1 MVRVKRG
8 NVAKTKRQKILKLAK
23 GFKGSNSCLFR
34 TVNSKVMKALVYSYQ
49 GRKQKKRHFKKLWIS
64 RINAS
69 LRNKKLSYSSLKN
82 LLKRSFISLNLKVLA
97 QLAVFDKKTFNYL
110 IQKVRYGT

>member
-8 NVAKTKRQKILKLAK
+8 SVAKTKHQKILKLAQ

-34 TVNSKVMKALVYSYQ
+34 TVNAKVMKALIYSYT

-69 LRNKKLSYSSLKN
+69 LENEGLRYNNLKT
-82 LLKRSFISLNLKVLA
+82 LLKQSAISLNLKVLA
-97 QLAVFDKKTFNYL
+97 QLAVFDKKTFTYL
-110 IQKVRYGT
+110 IQKVNYGA